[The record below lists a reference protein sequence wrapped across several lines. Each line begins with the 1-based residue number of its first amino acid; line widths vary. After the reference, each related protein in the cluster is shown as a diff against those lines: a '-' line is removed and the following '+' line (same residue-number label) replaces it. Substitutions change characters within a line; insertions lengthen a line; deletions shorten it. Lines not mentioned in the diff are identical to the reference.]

1 MSVSANAEYAEIG
14 NALAMTQAAS
24 IMQVEVQA
32 SGIKATY
39 ATSKTTSFSINGCF
53 SGSGCF
59 SWLQNFNLPSFGTQT
74 SCRPLQVNQTS
85 GPPAPSPESL
95 RADSLIAPERRS
107 CAANSGSGIHRNA
120 PPFSLPLEVAPPPV
134 SARPLLPPQV
144 LVDCPEGVR
153 QVVSGCCNNASGS
166 ATVAEANDVT
176 KAIDEVD
183 EGVMEID
190 SATPWQYG
198 YCSQAAAGEE
208 ETEEKDKGENAAEST
223 ERAITSEDAATP
235 EDPATKMQNRI
246 LLSLMQD
253 APRASVDSFD
263 YDYFQQLRAQ
273 LRSSMSIA
281 NAAAT
286 HTKHIAAIKWLHYE
300 RTLRSDPSIDSDR
313 INPVGVLVATY
324 VNTIE
329 GRPRFN
335 TNKKTIWRW
344 DELIASIDDTLLMH
358 EGQPAYTP
366 LQYVVNGPGSQLC
379 PRRSIGI
386 TECRI
391 RSPNCLYI
399 TRRNGSSAC
408 LRMNWE
414 NGRIRANEIG
424 YIDNPFF
431 FNIVV

>member
-1 MSVSANAEYAEIG
+1 MSANAEC
-14 NALAMTQAAS
+14 NAMAMTQAAS
-24 IMQVEVQA
+24 IMQVEIQA
-32 SGIKATY
+32 SGVKATY

-53 SGSGCF
+53 SGIGCF
-59 SWLQNFNLPSFGTQT
+59 SWLQNFNLPNFGTRA
-74 SCRPLQVNQTS
+74 SCRPLQVNQKR

-120 PPFSLPLEVAPPPV
+120 PPLSLPLEVAPPPV

-144 LVDCPEGVR
+144 LADCPEGVR
-153 QVVSGCCNNASGS
+153 HVVSGCCNNASGS

-190 SATPWQYG
+190 SETPWQYG
-198 YCSQAAAGEE
+198 HCSQASAGEE

-253 APRASVDSFD
+253 APRASVDIFN

-286 HTKHIAAIKWLHYE
+286 HIKHIAAIKWLHYE
-300 RTLRSDPSIDSDR
+300 RMLRSDPSINSDL
-313 INPVGVLVATY
+313 INPDGVLVATY
-324 VNTIE
+324 VNTRE
-329 GRPRFN
+329 GRPCFN
-335 TNKKTIWRW
+335 ANKKTIWRW
-344 DELIASIDDTLLMH
+344 HELIASIDDTTLLMH

-366 LQYVVNGPGSQLC
+366 LQYVVNGPDWQLC

-391 RSPNCLYI
+391 RSLPNCLYI

-408 LRMNWE
+408 LQMNWE
-414 NGRIRANEIG
+414 NGRIQAYEVG
-424 YIDNPFF
+424 YIDNPVF